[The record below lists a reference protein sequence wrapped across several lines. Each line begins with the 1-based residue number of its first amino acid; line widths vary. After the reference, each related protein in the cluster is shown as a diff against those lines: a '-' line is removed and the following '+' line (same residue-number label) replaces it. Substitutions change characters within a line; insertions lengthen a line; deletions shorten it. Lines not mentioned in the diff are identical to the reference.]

1 MDDSTVP
8 NSTHK
13 GYDFRHATD
22 SFSLETFILGLVS
35 LTLTLVNILCIIITG
50 VLILR
55 LKEVTPAKVPQKF
68 SHFWRTD
75 VKAHRDYNRAIKKGE
90 KLEQPGSTRDSE
102 KDADPGDK
110 AMFLQSI
117 WERAEEDED
126 LATLRHWIPTAPST
140 RERWRGVAKRITP
153 ERSPAHGIT
162 NDPWAGHQY
171 QKVPQKVP
179 LTEQMRSQTFN
190 PYGSQNQPDRR
201 SIFRQK
207 STNNPNGFY
216 SNVPEIVGLNYDQ
229 EIKKSRDF
237 RRLLRSERGKHVQ
250 Y

>member
-1 MDDSTVP
+1 MDDSIDP
-8 NSTHK
+8 NSTHN

-55 LKEVTPAKVPQKF
+55 LKEVTPSKVPQKF

-90 KLEQPGSTRDSE
+90 GTGLEKSGSTRDSE
-102 KDADPGDK
+102 KDSDPGDR
-110 AMFLQSI
+110 ARFLQSI

-140 RERWRGVAKRITP
+140 RERWQGAAKRITP

-162 NDPWAGHQY
+162 NDPWGHQY
-171 QKVPQKVP
+171 QKVPLK
-179 LTEQMRSQTFN
+179 EQTRSQTFN
-190 PYGSQNQPDRR
+190 PYGAQNQPDRR
-201 SIFRQK
+201 SFFRQK
-207 STNNPNGFY
+207 STNNPYGFY

-229 EIKKSRDF
+229 EIKKSKDF
-237 RRLLRSERGKHVQ
+237 RRLLRAEKGKHVH